1 MFRKGIYD
9 ATLRLAFILVLLG
22 IILGGCSSS
31 TSDSND
37 QSALQVT
44 RVTASPTSIT
54 VGSTAIVEAEIT
66 DGTNP
71 LPNRAVTFSVS
82 PAAAGYFTP
91 AIDTTDADGIVATVF
106 TATQSGSVMITA
118 AITTAVYRSVAL
130 SVTSQQGSGSGNI
143 DMAVTPTLLLADG
156 QATSQVT
163 ITVRDETFQPAP
175 DSTVVKLVAG
185 EKFVDVDG
193 NGYFSNGVDSV
204 VYDAIPNGRWD
215 PIGIIPS
222 SAVVTGGSGQAVVN
236 YTAGT
241 EAVTVYVKATV
252 ADNGITGDA
261 EAQLQLTPDAS
272 IASISLMGDPIH
284 LAVKS
289 TGGIEAGRLYATGY
303 DANGNT
309 VPEGLQISF
318 VILDGPGGG
327 EHLGAVGYGPYVA
340 VTNNMGVATCP
351 ISSGIISGTIRI
363 RAYSDTVLSNATQIM
378 VHAGPPA
385 NIVVGSEVCNAPYWG
400 WLNKRVTVTALVS
413 DVYNNPVADS
423 TVVYF
428 TCDEGTIK
436 AHEAR
441 TMDEEGLAGS
451 VWISGYDDPTAD
463 GIVEVI
469 AETNGGTLAD
479 TGYFINSWIPAY
491 IWFVDPFPTHINADG
506 KSTRIFFVEVRDL
519 NMNFVNDQTEIDIES
534 EFINV
539 ASGVVQ
545 DGCNASTVRTFMT
558 SVILDY
564 DYSVTGG
571 NDNGVGAIDLI
582 SANYKGF
589 VNSTVVCSLLTGPA
603 YYSGCILDAPQTV
616 NYGTSVP
623 FSVTIKD
630 RWGNPLGD
638 HTLVASVTGGGT
650 VSSGTQ
656 ETNMYGEASGFLF
669 NAPTDTTITSVI
681 LRVQD
686 LDPRGNI
693 TLTKSISLTN

>member
-9 ATLRLAFILVLLG
+9 ATLCLSFFLVLLG
-22 IILGGCSSS
+22 LVLGGCSSS

-82 PAAAGYFTP
+82 PASAGYFTP

-118 AITTAVYRSVAL
+118 ALTTAVYRSVAL
-130 SVTSQQGSGSGNI
+130 SVTTQQGSGSGNI

-163 ITVRDETFQPAP
+163 ITVRDEAFQPAP

-222 SAVVTGGSGQAVVN
+222 SAVITGGSGQAVVN

-252 ADNGITGDA
+252 ADNGITGNA

-303 DANGNT
+303 DANGNP

-351 ISSGIISGTIRI
+351 ISSGTISGTIRI

-385 NIVVGSEVCNAPYWG
+385 KIVVGSEVCNAPYWG
-400 WLNKRVTVTALVS
+400 WLNKRVTITALVS

-451 VWISGYDDPTAD
+451 VWISGYDDPAAD

-491 IWFVDPFPTHINADG
+491 IWFVTPFPTSINADG
-506 KSTRIFFVEVRDL
+506 KTSKVFFVEVRDL

-545 DGCNASTVRTFMT
+545 DGCNASTVRSFMT

-616 NYGTSVP
+616 NYGTSAP

-686 LDPRGNI
+686 IDPRGNI